1 MRSCQVPSTFVIE
14 YKGTKYSVPP
24 CLITKTVSYKEM
36 NGKLFIYNKHDLIA
50 EHELAKPCSIN
61 YHADHYEKG
70 LNRQA

>member
-1 MRSCQVPSTFVIE
+1 
-14 YKGTKYSVPP
+14 
-24 CLITKTVSYKEM
+24 M

-50 EHELAKPCSIN
+50 EHKLAKPCSIN